1 MIQTI
6 RNHPE
11 FTNLVRLERERR
23 QMVRR
28 PGGRAALAANSAE
41 CFRVESIIIRAT
53 GCSFIELSAAVAGA

>member
-1 MIQTI
+1 MNETI

-11 FTNLVRLERERR
+11 FTKLVRLERERR

-28 PGGRAALAANSAE
+28 PGGRAALAANSTE
-41 CFRVESIIIRAT
+41 CFRAEHAIIRAT